1 MRVMFL
7 VNATPNVEMFTPIT
21 KELPHNWESL
31 FINLDRWAKRA
42 EIEQKLQEFGAN
54 YMTIGGWSRLEVDK
68 ILQEVQPSVV
78 IMPHDT
84 AIPLDGL
91 FISCADSKYIP
102 TLYVLHGMYS
112 PMARKDYPYGPGICS
127 WIKYLK
133 MALLGA
139 FRLARLDSLSRRRL
153 IETGW
158 LWIKHAFRY
167 KPEGHGGCSKMAVF
181 GDATK
186 ELFVSEGVSPERI
199 VVTGNP
205 KFDYLFSAGGRNCKS
220 RVCQRYG
227 IPEDKDIILL
237 LTGYFVEFGLWTL
250 GQRKQFITAICQAAS
265 KLPQAKLII
274 KLHPAVEREADYQEI
289 VKELPEPPIIC
300 QDVLLWEL
308 LHACSV
314 AITVNSTTGL
324 EAMAV
329 GKPLMIVNFFEDGT
343 PFDETTGAVVVR
355 EEDDLLPALETI
367 LYNGLSKEMKE
378 KASKFV
384 YQNAYVQD
392 GKAAKRIADL
402 IVQMAT
408 ETKDRSTS

>member
-7 VNATPNVEMFTPIT
+7 VNATPNVEMFAPIM
-21 KELPHNWESL
+21 KELPRNWESL

-42 EIEQKLQEFGAN
+42 EIEHKLQEFRAN
-54 YMTIGGWSRLEVDK
+54 YMTIGGWSRREVDK

-78 IMPHDT
+78 VMPHDT
-84 AIPLDGL
+84 AIPVDGL
-91 FISCADSKYIP
+91 FISCADSRHIP

-112 PMARKDYPYGPGICS
+112 PMARKGHPYGPGICS

-139 FRLARLDSLSRRRL
+139 FRLVRLGSLSRRRL

-205 KFDYLFSAGGRNCKS
+205 KFDYLFSAEGRNCKS

-237 LTGYFVEFGLWTL
+237 LTDYFVESGRWTPEQEIHHGCL
-250 GQRKQFITAICQAAS
+250 SGDFKTAAS
-265 KLPQAKLII
+265 
-274 KLHPAVEREADYQEI
+274 
-289 VKELPEPPIIC
+289 
-300 QDVLLWEL
+300 
-308 LHACSV
+308 
-314 AITVNSTTGL
+314 
-324 EAMAV
+324 
-329 GKPLMIVNFFEDGT
+329 
-343 PFDETTGAVVVR
+343 
-355 EEDDLLPALETI
+355 
-367 LYNGLSKEMKE
+367 
-378 KASKFV
+378 
-384 YQNAYVQD
+384 
-392 GKAAKRIADL
+392 
-402 IVQMAT
+402 
-408 ETKDRSTS
+408 